1 MKKIIYYTFLWLGF
15 HLLLGSCQQKINNQQ
30 ALYRWINDAD
40 NGLVKQKSLGDIT
53 LTMKYLPPELLVGK
67 ELHSLKQASK
77 YMDSQKA
84 DPEKLNLNKAV
95 DSLMQNYKN
104 SRTFILN
111 LTLNGQGK
119 KSFAQDIL
127 YKGADSY
134 AAYKSRAMEMNF
146 NMANYLV
153 LKADGKE
160 MRPVIAN
167 MENTYSLTKGRN
179 IYLVFADEKEQSTCL
194 NAQKLDITFTDKLFD
209 TGIHHFV
216 FQKENLDN
224 LPQVAYLNP

>member
-15 HLLLGSCQQKINNQQ
+15 HLLLVSCQQKIKSQQ
-30 ALYRWINDAD
+30 ALYQWINDAD
-40 NGLVKQKSLGDIT
+40 NGLVKQKDLDGIT
-53 LTMKYLPPELLVGK
+53 LTMKYLPPELLVSK
-67 ELHSLKQASK
+67 ELQSLKAGPK
-77 YMDSQKA
+77 KNDLK
-84 DPEKLNLNKAV
+84 KTV
-95 DSLMQNYKN
+95 DSLMQGYQN

-111 LTLNGQGK
+111 LSPNGQGK
-119 KSFAQDIL
+119 KAFVQDIL

-134 AAYKSRAMEMNF
+134 AAYKRRAMEMNF

-160 MRPVIAN
+160 MKPVLAN

-179 IYLVFADEKEQSTCL
+179 IYLVFADEKDQNACL

-216 FQKENLDN
+216 FQKENLDK